1 MTVQCPRCRTQY
13 RVPDSRPTGE
23 NPVFKCTRC
32 ENVFAPGE
40 ERKTSRRK
48 KKEAVAD
55 PPNLSFAFG
64 QQGDEAKDGSAAQR
78 AAAGDNSEEPA
89 FVGELDDPA
98 AEAGFGDDHTSLP
111 DESWDEGLETDDESL
126 EEEAEYE
133 DDAEEEDDLRGLHD
147 EDEDWDTEPKQRSSR
162 RPKKAAVRP
171 RGRRERGDAT
181 PGRAHRSP
189 LRPVGGA
196 VALLCLTYLLIA
208 GTFVRRPDLAM
219 NTLTQI
225 PVLGN
230 LLGQDHLLAWRLELR
245 DVRGGLDHIKGNR
258 LAYVVTGRAVN
269 TTSQNL
275 RLVEIEGE
283 LIAGGKSHIK
293 RKSYAANQAKR
304 TIRDLSMSEVDM
316 LLRLEPNRRFVIRP
330 GESAS
335 FLLVFPDPPA
345 DTSEVLCRVA
355 DARTS

>member
-13 RVPDSRPTGE
+13 RVPDSRLSDE

-40 ERKTSRRK
+40 EKRAARRK
-48 KKEAVAD
+48 RKEAAAK
-55 PPNLSFAFG
+55 PPNLSFGFDEDS
-64 QQGDEAKDGSAAQR
+64 DEAAGGRAPR
-78 AAAGDNSEEPA
+78 HAAASGESEEPA
-89 FVGELDDPA
+89 FLGGLDDEEE
-98 AEAGFGDDHTSLP
+98 EAGFGDADSPLPEPSWNEEVEEGREDEEETEYQDEAYEEDFSELP
-111 DESWDEGLETDDESL
+111 DEDD
-126 EEEAEYE
+126 
-133 DDAEEEDDLRGLHD
+133 
-147 EDEDWDTEPKQRSSR
+147 DWDPEPEAKPRSPR

-171 RGRRERGDAT
+171 RGLRARPAATDER
-181 PGRAHRSP
+181 PRRSP
-189 LRPVGGA
+189 LRPVGGT

-208 GTFVRRPDLAM
+208 GTFARRPDVAM
-219 NTLTQI
+219 DVLTRI
-225 PVLGN
+225 PILGN

-269 TTSQNL
+269 TTSQNI

-283 LIAGGKSHIK
+283 LIAGGKSRSK
-293 RKSYAANQAKR
+293 RRVYAANQAKR

-345 DTSEVLCRVA
+345 DTSEVLCRVV
-355 DARTS
+355 DARAS

>member
-196 VALLCLTYLLIA
+196 VALLNAFVDPALNFGLNPSSCPWADFEWLGKIPGFHKIVNATPFVA
-208 GTFVRRPDLAM
+208 GQRFDFRQADESVSVGFGLHSKSFRKGFEIVRRKSDAM
-219 NTLTQI
+219 
-225 PVLGN
+225 
-230 LLGQDHLLAWRLELR
+230 EL
-245 DVRGGLDHIKGNR
+245 
-258 LAYVVTGRAVN
+258 
-269 TTSQNL
+269 S
-275 RLVEIEGE
+275 
-283 LIAGGKSHIK
+283 
-293 RKSYAANQAKR
+293 
-304 TIRDLSMSEVDM
+304 
-316 LLRLEPNRRFVIRP
+316 
-330 GESAS
+330 
-335 FLLVFPDPPA
+335 
-345 DTSEVLCRVA
+345 
-355 DARTS
+355 